1 MRWWL
6 AVAFAA
12 VGLMTASSLFLF
24 VNDSSREVIDERSE
38 ELALGR
44 ASTVARRLGESQ
56 EARSAEILANSRT
69 QGFAAWVYDSD
80 GELITPPDSSG
91 VSVAGVEEREE
102 AVSQALTGGRFSIED
117 RAESIYVVSTPI
129 FRDNEVDGVLL
140 ARSARSQALEGALDQ
155 LRGDALTALGIAA
168 LLGVV
173 IGLGVA
179 YLITRR
185 VKRLARAAGQLAAG
199 RFDVPL
205 HEPWR
210 DELGD
215 LTRSLDWMREALRE
229 SFNVLTSERDKLST
243 IFAGLNDA
251 VIVVGYD
258 GELRFSNP
266 AGDRLLEG
274 DTPVASLQG
283 LLRRAADKG
292 KAETDAMLVGDHV
305 YAVHARDLPAEQAV
319 LAAIRDRTE
328 ELRREMSEREFISNA
343 AHELRNPIAGI
354 SSSIEVL
361 SSGAKD
367 DPEAREHFL
376 DRLAHDTERLTR
388 IIQALLTLARVESVD
403 HSESGVADI
412 GVCVEE
418 AVAAME
424 APEGIDVSTDVP
436 AELASAGDPVLL
448 RQVLVGLVSNAYKH
462 TQAPGAVTLR
472 ARNDGGERVVIEV
485 EDTGTGISPEDQERV
500 FERFFRAES
509 AREKDGVG
517 LGLAIARRMVD
528 VMGGEIGVRS
538 TVGEGATFWIRLPAA
553 KPTPTPVP

>member
-24 VNDSSREVIDERSE
+24 VNDSSRDVIDERSE
-38 ELALGR
+38 ELAIGR
-44 ASTVARRLGESQ
+44 ASTVARRLGESS
-56 EARSAEILANSRT
+56 EERSAEILANSRT
-69 QGFAAWVYDSD
+69 QGFAAWAFDGA
-80 GELITPPDSSG
+80 GELITPPESSG
-91 VSVAGVEEREE
+91 VTVFDVETRNEG
-102 AVSQALTGGRFSIED
+102 VSQALTGGRFSGED
-117 RAESIYVVSTPI
+117 EPEGAFIVSTPI

-140 ARSARSQALEGALDQ
+140 ARSARSQALEAALDQ
-155 LRGDALTALGIAA
+155 LRGDALTALAIAA

-266 AGDRLLEG
+266 AADRLLEG
-274 DTPVASLQG
+274 GTPVASLQG

-292 KAETDAMLVGDHV
+292 KEETDAMLVGDRV

-367 DPEAREHFL
+367 DPEARERFL
-376 DRLAHDTERLTR
+376 DRLAQDTERLTR
-388 IIQALLTLARVESVD
+388 IIQALLTLARVESID
-403 HSESGVADI
+403 HSESDIADI

-418 AVAAME
+418 AVMAMDT
-424 APEGIDVSTDVP
+424 PEGIDVNVDV
-436 AELASAGDPVLL
+436 AADLASAGDPVLL

-462 TQAPGAVTLR
+462 TDAPGAVTLR
-472 ARNDGGERVVIEV
+472 ARNEGGERVVIEV

-538 TVGEGATFWIRLPAA
+538 TVGEGTTFWIQLPAA
-553 KPTPTPVP
+553 KPTPTPIP